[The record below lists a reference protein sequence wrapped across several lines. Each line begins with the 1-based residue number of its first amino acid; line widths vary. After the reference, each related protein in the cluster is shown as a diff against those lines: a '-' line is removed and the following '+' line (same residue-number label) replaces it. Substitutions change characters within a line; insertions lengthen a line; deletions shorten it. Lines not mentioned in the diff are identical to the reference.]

1 MRVLFIHE
9 RFSPDVGG
17 GGEYVALERA
27 RGMIARGHSVRVIC
41 AGDPAVRDYQGVPTR
56 RFRIPR
62 KLVALLL
69 PLAVIEARRADIVH
83 GFSFHAAPLAWLAA
97 RLARRPVVCEQL
109 GLFGPVWRE
118 MRPGLGG
125 RVHQLLE
132 RLQLWLPFDGH
143 VFLSDGSLQLAR
155 RAGLPQTPPSTGGP
169 SRSASTDQ
177 PNPVSQVG
185 TASAA
190 PSPTTVAAPITRNS
204 TSAPAAA
211 AARWSCRCCPE
222 RHPIPCRSAND
233 DRSFH
238 RLRHTDGARV
248 RGPRPERRAPSSTSA
263 AISRRL
269 PPSRSSRVAIPRRS
283 SPRHDRRP
291 APLGCPATF
300 DRRPRSPP
308 QPTPRDTPP
317 IARDHRGFVQ
327 SGFYEPP
334 PTVALAANVAP
345 RLTEPSRFHFAIPPK
360 LIPL

>member
-155 RAGLPQTPPSTGGP
+155 RAGFRGRAHVIAPGVEAAPAGAASAPGPGDPIILFAGRLDRRKGLDRLYQTAIAMPEARFEAVGWQADAPPPPPPPNLRLIEGRGAPYRDALARASIFFLP
-169 SRSASTDQ
+169 SRAETFGLVIYEAMRAGCTIVSTIAGDYQ
-177 PNPVSQVG
+177 GVHLDPWDE
-185 TASAA
+185 TAAIAA
-190 PSPTTVAAPITRNS
+190 LRRRLADPALRRREAEANRER
-204 TSAPAAA
+204 AAA
-211 AARWSCRCCPE
+211 YTW
-222 RHPIPCRSAND
+222 
-233 DRSFH
+233 DRSN
-238 RLRHTDGARV
+238 ARV
-248 RGPRPERRAPSSTSA
+248 QEIYTALVPPDRAPHGPDFSGNRGPVE
-263 AISRRL
+263 
-269 PPSRSSRVAIPRRS
+269 
-283 SPRHDRRP
+283 
-291 APLGCPATF
+291 F
-300 DRRPRSPP
+300 
-308 QPTPRDTPP
+308 
-317 IARDHRGFVQ
+317 
-327 SGFYEPP
+327 
-334 PTVALAANVAP
+334 
-345 RLTEPSRFHFAIPPK
+345 
-360 LIPL
+360 